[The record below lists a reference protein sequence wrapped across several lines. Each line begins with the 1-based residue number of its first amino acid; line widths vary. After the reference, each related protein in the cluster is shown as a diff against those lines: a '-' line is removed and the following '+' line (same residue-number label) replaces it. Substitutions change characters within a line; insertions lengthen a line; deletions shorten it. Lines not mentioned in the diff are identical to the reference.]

1 MARKVQTIITSD
13 LSGKQVRPDKAVVMR
28 IEFAD
33 GRRNPYL
40 LDISEDEAQEFVEKG
55 TEVKKRGRRPGSKNK
70 PKSAA

>member
-1 MARKVQTIITSD
+1 MARKVQTVITSD

-55 TEVKKRGRRPGSKNK
+55 TEVKKRGRRPGTKNK
-70 PKSAA
+70 PKASA